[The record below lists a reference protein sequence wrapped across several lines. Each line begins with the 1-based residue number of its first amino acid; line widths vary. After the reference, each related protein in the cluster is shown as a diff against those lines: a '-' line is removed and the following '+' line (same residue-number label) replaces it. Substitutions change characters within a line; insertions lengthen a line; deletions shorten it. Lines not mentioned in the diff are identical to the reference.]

1 MLLHDA
7 PAPLDLGHPSG
18 DTLRYPAEVN
28 PLALDR
34 PDIDTQAVCVES
46 NPLPSAIAA
55 PGPVPVTPTEHQ
67 AADALLLVL
76 ADALDDLEH
85 LRTASASRLRALRDV
100 KGLGGS
106 RAEQSQQALVDAL
119 GVLEHQATLELRRA
133 LRLHPLAAW
142 GKRTHGIGEKQLA
155 RLLAAIGWPGDRATP
170 SQLWQFCGHG
180 DPARSRRRRGER
192 CGFSPI
198 AKTRVYL
205 IAESC
210 MKQRQ
215 SPYRAVYDAE
225 RAKWADRD
233 TSDAHKHA
241 HALRVV
247 GKRVLLDLWREAK
260 RLDGGEVS

>member
-7 PAPLDLGHPSG
+7 PTTLDLGHPSG
-18 DTLRYPAEVN
+18 DTHATPAEVN
-28 PLALDR
+28 PLPPA
-34 PDIDTQAVCVES
+34 I
-46 NPLPSAIAA
+46 PS
-55 PGPVPVTPTEHQ
+55 PTPMSLTPTEAS

-100 KGLGGS
+100 KGLRGS
-106 RAEQSQQALVDAL
+106 RAEQNQEALADAI
-119 GVLEHQATLELRRA
+119 GVLEHQATLELQRA

-155 RLLAAIGWPGDRATP
+155 RLLAAIGWPGDRDTP

-180 DPARSRRRRGER
+180 DPARSRRRRGEQ
-192 CGFSPI
+192 CGYSPI
-198 AKTRVYL
+198 AKTRVHL
-205 IAESC
+205 IAKSC
-210 MKQRQ
+210 MRQ
-215 SPYRAVYDAE
+215 QASPYRAVYDAE

-247 GKRVLLDLWREAK
+247 GKRVLLDLWREAR
-260 RLDGGEVS
+260 RLDGNETA